1 MNIKDIDITF
11 DFTTDT
17 KGFWDGFWERNDGLG
32 AGGAD
37 PDSKSKTLRL
47 YSQLLW
53 SKPLPNG
60 EVMQLEDGRSK
71 FYLRWKDFYFGNDS
85 ITASFRY
92 YRNRQ
97 FLAIIKN

>member
-1 MNIKDIDITF
+1 MNINDINVCF
-11 DFTTDT
+11 DFTSDT
-17 KGFWDGFWERNDGLG
+17 KGFWERNDGLG

-60 EVMQLEDGRSK
+60 EVMQLEDGKSK
-71 FYLRWKDFYFGNDS
+71 
-85 ITASFRY
+85 Y
-92 YRNRQ
+92 Y
-97 FLAIIKN
+97 